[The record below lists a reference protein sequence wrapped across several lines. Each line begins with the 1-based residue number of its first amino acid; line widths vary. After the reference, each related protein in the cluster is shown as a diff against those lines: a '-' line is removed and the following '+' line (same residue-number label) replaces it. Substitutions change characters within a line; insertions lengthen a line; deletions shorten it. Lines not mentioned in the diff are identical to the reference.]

1 LVLKYIGDSIWS
13 KLNVVKVGM
22 AMGDLNFERRRK
34 KGIKGWV
41 CIPINPQEMADYR
54 KRMAMHA
61 DDEGGVPLE

>member
-1 LVLKYIGDSIWS
+1 
-13 KLNVVKVGM
+13 M